1 MDRLEKR
8 IPPVLA
14 TLVCALLMALLAYLL
29 PPVEIAWAWRLGA
42 ALALAALGAG
52 VCLAGVAS
60 FRRAHTTVNPLV
72 PEQASSLVQAGIYRH
87 TRNPMYLG
95 LATLL
100 VAWAALLGAP
110 LALLAVAGFVLYLD
124 RFQIVPEERALAGLF
139 GADYTRYRERVRRW
153 V

>member
-42 ALALAALGAG
+42 ALVLSALGAG

-60 FRRAHTTVNPLV
+60 FRRARTTVNPLV

-95 LATLL
+95 FAILL

-110 LALLAVAGFVLYLD
+110 LALFAVTGFVLYLD
-124 RFQIVPEERALAGLF
+124 RFQILPEERALAGLF

-153 V
+153 L

>member
-1 MDRLEKR
+1 MDHLEKR

-60 FRRAHTTVNPLV
+60 FRRARTTVNPLV

-95 LATLL
+95 FAILL

-110 LALLAVAGFVLYLD
+110 LALFAVAGFVLYLD
-124 RFQIVPEERALAGLF
+124 RFQIAPEERALAGLF

-153 V
+153 L

>member
-29 PPVEIAWAWRLGA
+29 PPVGIAWAWRLGA

-60 FRRAHTTVNPLV
+60 FRRARTTVNPLV

-95 LATLL
+95 FAILL

-110 LALLAVAGFVLYLD
+110 LSLFAVAGFVMYLD